1 MKHYREKQMGDIKKK
16 SKRGLGIEQGHG
28 GRKERDDCREK
39 ERELGGGVTLSS
51 LD

>member
-28 GRKERDDCREK
+28 GKKKTTVERGKGNWVE
-39 ERELGGGVTLSS
+39 E
-51 LD
+51 